1 MRTRPGGWRNVVN
14 VSEAFP
20 PKDIQVHIRMED
32 SGGVWAN
39 FASVQH
45 SPYEFTIDFARIDFN
60 SEPAVGTVVS
70 RVNLSPLFVQ
80 QLMDALSEN
89 WTMYAKKAMPKE
101 VHDDGDTDV

>member
-1 MRTRPGGWRNVVN
+1 MTEQFHP
-14 VSEAFP
+14 A
-20 PKDIQVHIRMED
+20 DIQVHIRMED

-45 SPYEFTIDFARIDFN
+45 TPYEFTIDFARVDFN
-60 SEPAVGTVVS
+60 SDPAVGVVVS

-89 WTMYAKKAMPKE
+89 WTKYADKAMPKE
-101 VHDDGDTDV
+101 VRGDGAATSG